1 MNEIHIG
8 ISTFVIDKDYAN
20 LPCDVD
26 VAIASDDL
34 LKLVNQ
40 TTTSSQSQSTN

>member
-1 MNEIHIG
+1 MNDIYIG
-8 ISTFVIDKDYAN
+8 LSTFVIDKDYAN

-34 LKLVNQ
+34 LKLV
-40 TTTSSQSQSTN
+40 S